1 MADLRQMTIERDT
14 LRERLQVA
22 TETQINERVAY
33 DDKIEEL
40 HTRIRKINSERAEI
54 EAQVMSL

>member
-40 HTRIRKINSERAEI
+40 HTRNRKINSERDEI
-54 EAQVMSL
+54 EAQVM

>member
-54 EAQVMSL
+54 EAQVM

>member
-14 LRERLQVA
+14 LRERLQVT

-54 EAQVMSL
+54 EAQVM